1 VNGRKRHIM
10 VDTLG
15 LLMHVWVS
23 AANIQDRDGLKH
35 MIDHL
40 KGVFTRLK
48 IIFAD
53 KAYTGAQNYSFLN
66 LRCLLHIIRNLKDK
80 KGFHVL
86 PKRWIVERS
95 FAWLGGYRRL
105 NRDYEVNPKMSEAF
119 IILANINIS
128 LKKLRL

>member
-1 VNGRKRHIM
+1 MNGRKRHIM

-23 AANIQDRDGLKH
+23 AANIQDRDGLKY
-35 MIDHL
+35 MIDHM
-40 KGVFTRLK
+40 KGIFTRLK

-53 KAYTGAQNYSFLN
+53 QAYSGAQNYTFLN
-66 LRCLLHIIRNLKDK
+66 LRCLLQIIKNLNNQ
-80 KGFHVL
+80 KGFTVL

-119 IILANINIS
+119 IILPNISIS